1 MYLKNMS
8 TKTSVVINTAR
19 GKVGIRPQEVV
30 DIRYKILPPISNALK
45 QVEEEEYISFCEER
59 DGIVATAAKIQREQD
74 TEIIPVV
81 TEDKLDDLE
90 VINNVPKEELITE
103 VQSEIKDKGIH
114 NFINTLMGKDEKDDK
129 DDKEENTALLVN
141 ETDSTDEISNL
152 EQQIADLKEQWKATT
167 SARKKEKFQKE
178 IKELQKQLK
187 KIQK

>member
-1 MYLKNMS
+1 
-8 TKTSVVINTAR
+8 
-19 GKVGIRPQEVV
+19 
-30 DIRYKILPPISNALK
+30 
-45 QVEEEEYISFCEER
+45 VEEEEYISFCEER

-90 VINNVPKEELITE
+90 VINNVPKDELITE

-114 NFINTLMGKDEKDDK
+114 NFINNLMGKEEKEEEK
-129 DDKEENTALLVN
+129 DDKEENTALVVN
-141 ETDSTDEISNL
+141 DTDSTDEISSL
-152 EQQIADLKEQWKATT
+152 EQQIADLTEQWKATT

-178 IKELQKQLK
+178 IKELKKQIK